1 MNRFLIEEDDQ
12 FEIYF
17 NKNGIKK
24 AFKKSIKK
32 PLKKFGHASAL
43 YSEINMV
50 KQNCIPKEKYERMYK
65 TNEESEK
72 REDLS
77 VGEELETFIGNLKM
91 GKFPTREDYKPS
103 FLLCLHDTVS
113 LIQKKEENWKKK
125 MKIS

>member
-65 TNEESEK
+65 QMKRVKKEK
-72 REDLS
+72 IYRL
-77 VGEELETFIGNLKM
+77 VKNLKLLLET
-91 GKFPTREDYKPS
+91 
-103 FLLCLHDTVS
+103 
-113 LIQKKEENWKKK
+113 
-125 MKIS
+125 